1 MIKMEYHIISGRV
14 IETRQNWMP
23 ARSSAPFK
31 KTRAPRVCGQT
42 SLKKIAANER
52 ESARRLARIINCN
65 FGMGDLWVTLKYNN
79 ERLPASYEEAKDNI
93 TRFLRKIRAEYKKET
108 GKSLRYIITT
118 SQNNP
123 RTRENARLHHHVV
136 MDRVAYEVI
145 CRYWP
150 EDQVKYSVMDNR
162 GDHTAMAKY
171 MIDNSPKEA
180 GKKKWSCS
188 KGLKKPI
195 FTEPEQIR
203 EIEKIEA
210 PTGADIRE
218 NILIQDEDSGIKA
231 AYMRCVVDVPPEVR
245 GGKVIF
251 PKKRRKKELSDSDK
265 ARAYAQKQ

>member
-14 IETRQNWMP
+14 IETRQCWMQ
-23 ARSSAPFK
+23 ARTSSPFK
-31 KTRAPRVCGQT
+31 TKRAKRVCGQT

-52 ESARRLARIINCN
+52 ESVRRLARIINCN
-65 FGMGDLWVTLKYNN
+65 FGMGDLWITLKYSND
-79 ERLPASYEEAKDNI
+79 RLPESYEAAKDNV
-93 TRFLRKIRAEYKKET
+93 TKFLRKVKAAYKAET

-123 RTRENARLHHHVV
+123 RTREKARLHHHIV
-136 MDRVAYEVI
+136 MDRVAYEII

-171 MIDNSPKEA
+171 MVENAPKEA
-180 GKKKWSCS
+180 GKKKWSTS

-195 FTEPEQIR
+195 ITEPEQIH

-210 PTGADIRE
+210 PTGADVRE
-218 NILIQDEDSGIKA
+218 NILIQDEDSGIES
-231 AYMRCVVDVPPEVR
+231 AYMRCVVEIPPEIR
-245 GGKVIF
+245 GNKVIY
-251 PKKRRKKELSDSDK
+251 PKKRRKK
-265 ARAYAQKQ
+265 